1 MSLMFTANLKGRST
15 FYRRGISR
23 TYSLLEYAPLFQKS
37 GFING
42 QFLPLSSRDDLFE
55 VKNPSDG
62 LVITRVQNMHREHT
76 LEAIEAASQA
86 WKTWKLTI
94 GVERSIHL
102 IKIIHLMQKH
112 KDDLSKIIT
121 MESGNR
127 LIESL
132 LGVQY

>member
-1 MSLMFTANLKGRST
+1 
-15 FYRRGISR
+15 
-23 TYSLLEYAPLFQKS
+23 
-37 GFING
+37 
-42 QFLPLSSRDDLFE
+42 
-55 VKNPSDG
+55 
-62 LVITRVQNMHREHT
+62 MHREHT